1 MSGVRVGEHGS
12 AEWMNTLDAGPVARR
27 SRDTAPRSEPG
38 PGAKRWDR
46 SRRARQSSGI
56 RARRQSCW
64 VFGRGSAEWAMTG
77 AIAGGDGEAVGAGG
91 HASATATSVPCAKTE
106 EKRVITRQ
114 NRPSL
119 AVHICAKGAN
129 LCARSLES
137 WESPG
142 KIGDFRSFSADQGS
156 AKPQRKQEGTG
167 ARSEKS
173 EQAPTSVPAIYLC
186 AKTMTPGRSTPETI
200 EPPAR
205 TR

>member
-12 AEWMNTLDAGPVARR
+12 AEWMNTRCAEPIARR
-27 SRDTAPRSEPG
+27 SRDTAPRPQPG

-46 SRRARQSSGI
+46 SRRPGQSSGI
-56 RARRQSCW
+56 RVGRQSRL

-77 AIAGGDGEAVGAGG
+77 AIAGDGGEADGAGG

-106 EKRVITRQ
+106 EKREITRQ
-114 NRPSL
+114 NRPSSL
-119 AVHICAKGAN
+119 GRICAKVPD
-129 LCARSLES
+129 LCARGIES
-137 WESPG
+137 WESPV
-142 KIGDFRSFSADQGS
+142 KIADFRLPSADQGS

-186 AKTMTPGRSTPETI
+186 AKTMTRIARSPETN